1 MGDHVDVSMLGVL
14 TSLVATEDWAALVAP
29 QEKLAVS
36 LFKAMGRADLLDDP
50 RFATRDPRVHH
61 DQALT
66 TEIQRWS
73 MQRSTTDVVA
83 SLQQAGFRPL
93 PSGRRRGRPGR
104 ASYRSRRDAP
114 GAAPNPGV
122 HRRLTHDWHSLPA
135 SSLAD

>member
-66 TEIQRWS
+66 TAIQRWS

-93 PSGRRRGRPGR
+93 PSGRRRRPSR
-104 ASYRSRRDAP
+104 TSELSQAKRRSRCSTQPWGPSTAY
-114 GAAPNPGV
+114 A
-122 HRRLTHDWHSLPA
+122 RLAFPSG
-135 SSLAD
+135 